1 MGFFGKLS
9 GKDIEDNLKEY
20 GEIYGEVLLGM
31 HRDIQSHQRLIQ
43 DSHQGMTAML
53 DEARAILSEMKR
65 YYPMIKIVFWI
76 AIIAIVLSLFS
87 IGVVIW
93 TTI

>member
-1 MGFFGKLS
+1 MGLFRKLS
-9 GKDIEDNLKEY
+9 GKDVEDKIKEY
-20 GEIYGEVLLGM
+20 SEIYGEVLLGM

-43 DSHQGMTAML
+43 DSKQGMTAML

-65 YYPMIKIVFWI
+65 YRCIIKIAFGF
-76 AIIAIVLSLFS
+76 AIIAIVLSLLS

-93 TTI
+93 TIN